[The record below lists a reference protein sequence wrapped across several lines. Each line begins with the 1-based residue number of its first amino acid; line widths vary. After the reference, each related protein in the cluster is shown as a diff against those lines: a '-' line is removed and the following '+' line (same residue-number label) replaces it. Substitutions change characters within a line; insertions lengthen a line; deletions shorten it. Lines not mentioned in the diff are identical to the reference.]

1 MLQLLQRLL
10 LLRSLCGSLVGLVG
24 ATHLQDDNRLD
35 RFVPPRPDYDEAEQ
49 RFRRALGSDL
59 YLPITVHSQQRIDG
73 NAKEKVA
80 QFFQAIGS
88 LPAVTQSVTPF
99 SVVGNLLDFSLDEQ
113 LSLHNEDYTT
123 YSALFVLEA
132 NQRHHNPLLSTI
144 DALVTKHLDT
154 TFEVAV
160 SGEPEV
166 NGWLTREG
174 TRLKTGLLPVVGVI
188 GIVMLFLRL
197 PTMRLRGVVVVTVV
211 QALGNAMLPLVL
223 SGQAMDLLLLVPQL
237 AMVIS
242 LAGSIHILMGHRS
255 QVAPFAEAQQLRRQK
270 IEATFYCFLTTA
282 IGFGSLA
289 TSPIPAIRDLGLLA
303 GGGIFLAGLTV
314 LIVLPWLL
322 DRWVPR
328 GDLVVETKNQTLI
341 SMLWGWLG
349 ILTVVVSCYLYPCLR
364 TEMRATQY
372 FEESHPV
379 QRSRRRLEQDF
390 LPVRSYEVLIDREPQ
405 ALASADLGT
414 ALSVVPGIERVLDRD
429 LPGFPA
435 FAEEGHLRGT
445 TVFVSDAALAN
456 ETQLENDIRAS
467 VRRAVGESTQVY
479 LVGIQARIVSA
490 QQAIYAT
497 FCGAV
502 SLSPA

>member
-35 RFVPPRPDYDEAEQ
+35 RFVPPRPDYDEAE
-49 RFRRALGSDL
+49 
-59 YLPITVHSQQRIDG
+59 
-73 NAKEKVA
+73 
-80 QFFQAIGS
+80 
-88 LPAVTQSVTPF
+88 
-99 SVVGNLLDFSLDEQ
+99 
-113 LSLHNEDYTT
+113 
-123 YSALFVLEA
+123 
-132 NQRHHNPLLSTI
+132 
-144 DALVTKHLDT
+144 
-154 TFEVAV
+154 
-160 SGEPEV
+160 
-166 NGWLTREG
+166 
-174 TRLKTGLLPVVGVI
+174 
-188 GIVMLFLRL
+188 
-197 PTMRLRGVVVVTVV
+197 
-211 QALGNAMLPLVL
+211 
-223 SGQAMDLLLLVPQL
+223 
-237 AMVIS
+237 
-242 LAGSIHILMGHRS
+242 
-255 QVAPFAEAQQLRRQK
+255 QLRRQK

-328 GDLVVETKNQTLI
+328 GDLVVETKNQTSI

-435 FAEEGHLRGT
+435 FAEEGHLRRT
-445 TVFVSDAALAN
+445 TVFVSDAALAD

-467 VRRAVGESTQVY
+467 VRRAVGESTQVD